1 MIVTGVR
8 PHQCFGLLAAMLCL
22 LSVEA
27 CMVSRHPAGIAA
39 STGPLPQGYT
49 SLDAAEKSSCSY
61 QFMFIPITGKDD
73 TDQLF
78 SQIIN
83 EKGADA
89 LVGVTVEQERSL
101 FALPVVG
108 SDCTVVKGLAVK
120 KSQ

>member
-1 MIVTGVR
+1 MTVTGVS
-8 PHQCFGLLAAMLCL
+8 PHQCPGLFAAMLCL
-22 LSVEA
+22 LSLEA

-39 STGPLPQGYT
+39 SNGPLPQSYT
-49 SLDAAEKSSCSY
+49 SLDVAKKSSCSY

-73 TDQLF
+73 TDQLI
-78 SQIIN
+78 SELIN

-89 LVGVTVEQERSL
+89 LVGVTVEHEQSL

>member
-1 MIVTGVR
+1 MTMTSIR
-8 PHQCFGLLAAMLCL
+8 PYQLLVLLPAVLCL
-22 LSVEA
+22 LSLEA

-39 STGPLPQGYT
+39 SNGPLPPNYT
-49 SLDAAEKSSCSY
+49 SLDAAEKSSCNY
-61 QFMFIPITGKDD
+61 LFMFIPITGKDD
-73 TDQLF
+73 TDQIL

>member
-1 MIVTGVR
+1 MTSIR
-8 PHQCFGLLAAMLCL
+8 LREFLLLLPAMLCL
-22 LSVEA
+22 LSLNA

-39 STGPLPQGYT
+39 SNGPLPQSYT
-49 SLDAAEKSSCSY
+49 TLDAGTKSSCGY

-73 TDQLF
+73 TDQIISEL
-78 SQIIN
+78 IN

-89 LVGVTVEQERSL
+89 LVGVTVEQELSR

>member
-1 MIVTGVR
+1 MTSIRR
-8 PHQCFGLLAAMLCL
+8 PREVLVLLPAMLCL
-22 LSVEA
+22 LSLNA

-39 STGPLPQGYT
+39 SNGPLPPSYT
-49 SLDAAEKSSCSY
+49 TLDAGTKSSCGY

-73 TDQLF
+73 TDQIISEL
-78 SQIIN
+78 IN

-89 LVGVTVEQERSL
+89 LVGVTVERELSL